1 MDAEKQSRMTVTKT
15 KIASFSWKASLLLAG
30 VGLLLAG
37 VGCQPTST
45 NPVLSIE
52 QIDPLFLVERGLIQ
66 FVSDSSLGCQLA
78 KQQGLPCLLFFTA
91 EWCTFCHQME
101 ATAFADPA
109 IGKLAKSF
117 VCVLVDADREPDF
130 CQKYDI
136 DGFPTVQ
143 FLAADGRRLRR
154 LVGRQSA
161 TDLAAGMQAA
171 LERMAWLEPSPTN
184 RIHR

>member
-1 MDAEKQSRMTVTKT
+1 MFEEPNRFRSAWL
-15 KIASFSWKASLLLAG
+15 ALLLLA
-30 VGLLLAG
+30 V
-37 VGCQPTST
+37 VGCQPGPTTPGNGVSG
-45 NPVLSIE
+45 NVL
-52 QIDPLFLVERGLIQ
+52 QQVDPQLLVQRGQLQ
-66 FVSDSSLGCQLA
+66 FVTDSKVGSQLA

-109 IGKLAKSF
+109 IGKLAKNF

-130 CQKYDI
+130 CQKYEI

-143 FLAADGRRLRR
+143 FLAADGRRLHR

-161 TDLAAGMQAA
+161 VDLTAGMQAA
-171 LERMAWLEPSPTN
+171 LERMAWLDQRPAG
-184 RIHR
+184 RFQR